1 MRVRIRSTLALLL
14 AGAVICSGAALAQ
27 QAPRVANLPNQTP
40 TGQPAAQEAT
50 PKFTFILF
58 WKENNA
64 ATQAMMAQL
73 KTSLP
78 QKQQQTDWSAVN
90 VTDPANKDV
99 VERYKVSRAPM
110 PMVMCVASN
119 GAITGAVPDRINDQT
134 IDKLLVTPT
143 MTHCMKALQENKIVL
158 VHVKADSKAVFPQ
171 GPANFANDPE
181 FKVRTVAVSFDRNDP
196 SEARFLRDMQI
207 DAKTP
212 GSVVSMLAP
221 PGVLVGKYTEN
232 ATKDQIAADLH
243 AAGKCC
249 DDPNCK
255 HNQQGKK

>member
-1 MRVRIRSTLALLL
+1 MSIRFCSMLALTLVG
-14 AGAVICSGAALAQ
+14 AGICCSESLAQ
-27 QAPRVANLPNQTP
+27 QAPRVAALPTQNATS
-40 TGQPAAQEAT
+40 QPAAPEAA

-64 ATQAMMAQL
+64 ATQAMATQL

-78 QKQQQTDWSAVN
+78 QKQQQTEWSAVN
-90 VTDPANKDV
+90 VTDPANKDLI
-99 VERYKVSRAPM
+99 ERYKVSRAPM

-119 GAITGAVPDRINDQT
+119 GAITGAIPDRINDQT

-143 MTHCMKALQENKIVL
+143 MTQCMKALQEGKIVL
-158 VHVKADSKAVFPQ
+158 IHVKADDKAALPQ
-171 GPANFANDPE
+171 GASDFAADPS
-181 FKVRTVAVSFDRNDP
+181 FQARTVAVSFQRNDP
-196 SEARFLRDMQI
+196 NEARFLADMQI
-207 DAKTP
+207 DAKAQ

-221 PGVLVGKYTEN
+221 PGVLVGKYPEN
-232 ATKDQIAADLH
+232 ATKAQIAADLH

-255 HNQQGKK
+255 HNKQGK